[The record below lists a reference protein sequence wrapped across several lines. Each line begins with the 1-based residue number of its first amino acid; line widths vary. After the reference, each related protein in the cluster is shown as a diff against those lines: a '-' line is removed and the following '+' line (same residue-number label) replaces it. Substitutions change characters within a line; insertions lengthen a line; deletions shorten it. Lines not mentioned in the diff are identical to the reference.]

1 MIVIDSSVFVA
12 TIAQEPEAERLNR
25 AWGLRPGASSLPEA
39 MWNAPSSRKRV
50 STGVRPPTKG
60 GLAPFNDGPRRR
72 RVAMVRVD
80 GEMGEAAADT
90 FRRFGK
96 GRHPAKLNYG
106 DCFAYALARTRALPL
121 LYKGDDFARTDIT
134 SALV

>member
-25 AWGLRPGASSLPEA
+25 AL
-39 MWNAPSSRKRV
+39 
-50 STGVRPPTKG
+50 
-60 GLAPFNDGPRRR
+60 GLAAGCLLSAGSYVECAIVAEARFDGRSTLNEWLRRR
-72 RVAMVRVD
+72 RVAIVPVD
-80 GEMGEAAADT
+80 REMAEAAADA

-121 LYKGDDFARTDIT
+121 LYKGDDFARTNIT

>member
-25 AWGLRPGASSLPEA
+25 AL
-39 MWNAPSSRKRV
+39 
-50 STGVRPPTKG
+50 
-60 GLAPFNDGPRRR
+60 GLAAGRLLSAGNYMECAIVAETRFDGRATLNEWLRRR
-72 RVAMVRVD
+72 RIAVVPVD
-80 GEMGEAAADT
+80 REMAEAAADA

-106 DCFAYALARTRALPL
+106 DCFAYALARARVLPL
-121 LYKGDDFARTDIT
+121 LYKGDDFALTDIA
-134 SALV
+134 SALA

>member
-25 AWGLRPGASSLPEA
+25 AL
-39 MWNAPSSRKRV
+39 
-50 STGVRPPTKG
+50 
-60 GLAPFNDGPRRR
+60 GLAAGCLLSAGSYVECAIVAEARFDGRSTLNEWLRRR
-72 RVAMVRVD
+72 RVAIVPVD
-80 GEMGEAAADT
+80 REMAEAAADA

-106 DCFAYALARTRALPL
+106 DCFAYALAQREGDGL
-121 LYKGDDFARTDIT
+121 LFKGDDFPQTDVKP
-134 SALV
+134 AF